1 MIDYNQGGK
10 MAADYLNERNK
21 LIQELSK
28 KCMDTSIYL
37 LDQRKV
43 ADFILQDRKRVVAPL
58 IDYKNLGES
67 KLILIARADEA
78 IDETL
83 KLAGIEV

>member
-1 MIDYNQGGK
+1 